1 MRMGASARPPT
12 RPRAFS
18 SATSRRAATPT
29 AVIGAVVLIRDL
41 TESKKIEEDLAQ
53 RVTRL
58 IGLGVELEES
68 AVQ

>member
-1 MRMGASARPPT
+1 M
-12 RPRAFS
+12 
-18 SATSRRAATPT
+18 
-29 AVIGAVVLIRDL
+29 IGAVVLIRDL

-58 IGLGVELEES
+58 IALGVELEES